1 MNNPLD
7 PVRIAFEKAVG
18 PHQKR
23 RNLIA
28 ILKEEDVGK
37 GRRAEI
43 VKESAQLDLE
53 WVAALVE
60 LKKVMDECPVLNK
73 QTDD

>member
-1 MNNPLD
+1 MSNPLD

-18 PHQKR
+18 PHQQR

-28 ILKEEDVGK
+28 VLKEEDVGK
-37 GRRAEI
+37 DRRAQI
-43 VKESAQLDLE
+43 VKETAQLDTE

-60 LKKVMDECPVLNK
+60 LRKVMDECPVIRGK
-73 QTDD
+73 QDA